1 MSGSPKNMNGLVAIA
16 VLVSGCWLNVARAA
30 EPSSSAL
37 IFDYSLVHMRAQSQN
52 DASSQFLLGEM
63 YRRGR
68 LVNRDS
74 AQATQWYQRAA
85 EQGYVPAQLQLGVA
99 YLQGD
104 GIERNV
110 EQARHWLLPAAQSGN
125 AEAQCQLGHAFRQGD
140 DSAAS
145 LLEAARWYSK
155 AAEQN
160 HPGAQ
165 YELGLMFAD
174 GMGVDRSAESALFWL
189 ERAAANDHRTA
200 RKRADAIASESGARA
215 ALAPNPIPMVAD
227 PVVQKAVLRAST
239 AKPRSPKPMKTVA
252 TVANKKSPARFVAAR
267 PQPVTRLRPP
277 SPQRP
282 ANLLRVSAAQ
292 AAPAGPADTDLDGQF
307 ALGVRLLKG
316 EGVSQDIPKGLF
328 WLRKAA
334 GKEHPMALFVLGQLY
349 MAGYG
354 VEKNPELAVRLLRE
368 AASRGVVAAKNAL
381 AQMEGAAPQQAPQ
394 QKGSAATADPE
405 ASYKSGLESLN
416 DRNSDQI
423 KQAIAHFEGAA
434 AQGHVLAQAKLGEIF
449 FQGKRTRR
457 DYDAAFIWYQAAA
470 QAGNS
475 EAQYWL
481 GEMYRQ
487 GLGTTA
493 DNALASKW
501 FRQAARL
508 GHPMAR
514 DRLGGCVVC
523 D

>member
-1 MSGSPKNMNGLVAIA
+1 MKGLVAVAILASGAGLPAASAADSA
-16 VLVSGCWLNVARAA
+16 V
-30 EPSSSAL
+30 SAL
-37 IFDYSLVHMRAQSQN
+37 TFDYSLVHMRAQSQN

-68 LVNRDS
+68 LVNRDA
-74 AQATQWYQRAA
+74 AQAIQWYQRAA
-85 EQGYVPAQLQLGVA
+85 EQGYFPAQLQLGLA

-110 EQARHWLLPAAQSGN
+110 AQARIWLLPAAQSGN
-125 AEAQCQLGHAFRQGD
+125 SEAQYQLGNAFRQGD

-145 LLEAARWYSK
+145 LLEAARWYDKS
-155 AAEQN
+155 AEQD

-174 GMGVDRSAESALFWL
+174 GMGVDRSAESGLFWL
-189 ERAAANDHRTA
+189 ERAAANGHRTA
-200 RKRADAIASESGARA
+200 RQRADAIAVESGARA
-215 ALAPNPIPMVAD
+215 ALAPKSIPLSAE
-227 PVVQKAVLRAST
+227 PVVKKTASRT
-239 AKPRSPKPMKTVA
+239 VAAKPRAAKPTKTVA
-252 TVANKKSPARFVAAR
+252 RVVKKKSSVLPIAAR
-267 PQPVTRLRPP
+267 PHLRVPP
-277 SPQRP
+277 PRP
-282 ANLLRVSAAQ
+282 ANLMRVATAQ

-368 AASRGVVAAKNAL
+368 AASRGVAAAKSAL
-381 AQMEGAAPQQAPQ
+381 AQMEGVAPQ
-394 QKGSAATADPE
+394 QKGSAVASDPQTNYE
-405 ASYKSGLESLN
+405 SGLESLN

-470 QAGNS
+470 QAGNA

-501 FRQAARL
+501 LRQAARL